1 MLSLSKIIAL
11 TTLAFGTFTQAVPL
25 AGCDTT
31 GIEARVPDASSP
43 TTNPPTLEVALNN
56 LVSQLHTKLAPL
68 DSFEGVTDHV
78 SHVNSVMLDVSV
90 ALKDSVGVINSLA
103 VKPVNQVLAGTDSV
117 TLTLIDAVSL
127 VNDVVLVVFGG
138 LAEAIALVK
147 DITELQQILSII
159 LQVVVELLE
168 AVVGIL
174 EVVYGN
180 EVLIEVNKTL
190 TQSVVSNVLTT
201 VHVKP
206 ITLN

>member
-1 MLSLSKIIAL
+1 
-11 TTLAFGTFTQAVPL
+11 
-25 AGCDTT
+25 
-31 GIEARVPDASSP
+31 
-43 TTNPPTLEVALNN
+43 
-56 LVSQLHTKLAPL
+56 
-68 DSFEGVTDHV
+68 
-78 SHVNSVMLDVSV
+78 MLDVSV